1 MRKPSKTQKQKQN
14 LISPGIRHPNRTR
27 KYRKPKTTKHHRKGG
42 NMRGTRNK
50 TLYLVTTESPSR
62 PKYPVMRFIFND
74 GDGIGGIT
82 SFEKY
87 LSELAYDIED
97 QLIALKL
104 NQRNINKSPIA
115 LIKKYIINKG
125 MYIPND
131 FGEQSTAVEHNK
143 NNNNIVLAD
152 ATIVSDE
159 DDLKKTNI
167 EAELIDSK
175 QSEQSNEPQNK
186 AIVERNKR

>member
-1 MRKPSKTQKQKQN
+1 
-14 LISPGIRHPNRTR
+14 
-27 KYRKPKTTKHHRKGG
+27 
-42 NMRGTRNK
+42 
-50 TLYLVTTESPSR
+50 LVTTESPSR